1 MKLLPTIT
9 FEDVK
14 CSVYVWLLFLAFL
27 LGCYQQSVWRQ
38 QWGSRGE
45 FRSHKSS
52 SVHLLF
58 AQWHFFKENPPSS
71 SNELVAVW
79 LVHLLKSQRVN
90 LAFFWNVKKRL
101 NVMVMQWTHSI
112 TVSVPGTHPIPRKS
126 AWRLSCA
133 SSLFH
138 LFTSRL
144 IYFPWCVA
152 QMKLFTCI

>member
-1 MKLLPTIT
+1 MCG
-9 FEDVK
+9 
-14 CSVYVWLLFLAFL
+14 CSSWLSSWA
-27 LGCYQQSVWRQ
+27 VT
-38 QWGSRGE
+38 SRVCEGNSGE
-45 FRSHKSS
+45 AEVSS
-52 SVHLLF
+52 E
-58 AQWHFFKENPPSS
+58 AINPPQFTCCLLSDTSSKRTPPPRS

-79 LVHLLKSQRVN
+79 LVQLLKSQRVN

-101 NVMVMQWTHSI
+101 NVMVVQWTHSI